1 MTLHCNY
8 FDITDGIIVKE
19 IFREVNKF
27 DLNLNATKT
36 GSAYLKV

>member
-1 MTLHCNY
+1 MTINCNCIN
-8 FDITDGIIVKE
+8 ITDRIIVKE
-19 IFREVNKF
+19 TFREVNKF

>member
-8 FDITDGIIVKE
+8 INITDRIIVKE
-19 IFREVNKF
+19 IFREVNTF